1 MLIFNTLDIDF
12 FVRFLINTISLFVLV
27 KYCYYRRTPNREF
40 LFSFFLF
47 GTGVFIVS
55 YLLRGVDVS
64 MGFAFGLF
72 AIFSML
78 RYRTEAISIKSM
90 TYLFLVITVSLLS
103 AVGKASAIELIS
115 INALIC
121 VCTGLAESKM
131 LTPRLSE
138 QLVLYEKIDN
148 IRPQNRHRLLEDLHQ
163 RTGLEIRNVLID
175 RIDFLRDTATL
186 RVFYVSGERDLFAA
200 ESSNSVAP
208 VFKNQRP
215 YSGEQIKPLQNF

>member
-1 MLIFNTLDIDF
+1 MFNTLDINF
-12 FVRFLINTISLFVLV
+12 FIRFLINTMSLFVLV

-55 YLLRGVDVS
+55 YLLRSVEVS

-103 AVGKASAIELIS
+103 AVGNVSPIELIS
-115 INALIC
+115 LNAIIC
-121 VCTGLAESKM
+121 VSTILAESKM
-131 LTPRLSE
+131 LTPRLAE
-138 QLVLYEKIDN
+138 QLIRYEKIEN
-148 IRPQNRHRLLEDLHQ
+148 IRPQNRNLLLDDLHE
-163 RTGLEIRNVLID
+163 RIGLEIRNVLID
-175 RIDFLRDTATL
+175 KIDFLRDTATL
-186 RVFYVSGERDLFAA
+186 RVFYVAGESDLFAA
-200 ESSNSVAP
+200 ESSSP
-208 VFKNQRP
+208 VGHFFKKQKP
-215 YSGEQIKPLQNF
+215 CTGERIKPVRN

>member
-1 MLIFNTLDIDF
+1 MFITLDINF
-12 FVRFLINTISLFVLV
+12 LVRFIINTMSLIVLV

-55 YLLRGVDVS
+55 YLLRSVEVS

-103 AVGKASAIELIS
+103 AVGKTNPIELILL
-115 INALIC
+115 NALIC
-121 VCTGLAESKM
+121 VCTSLAESKM
-131 LTPRLSE
+131 LTPRLAE
-138 QLVLYEKIDN
+138 QIIRYEKIEN
-148 IRPQNRHRLLEDLHQ
+148 IRPQNRARLLDDLHT
-163 RTGLEIRNVLID
+163 RTCLEIRNVMID
-175 RIDFLRDTATL
+175 KIDFLRDTATL
-186 RVFYVSGERDLFAA
+186 RIFYVAGDSDLFVS
-200 ESSNSVAP
+200 EPSNPIAQ
-208 VFKNQRP
+208 VFK
-215 YSGEQIKPLQNF
+215 K